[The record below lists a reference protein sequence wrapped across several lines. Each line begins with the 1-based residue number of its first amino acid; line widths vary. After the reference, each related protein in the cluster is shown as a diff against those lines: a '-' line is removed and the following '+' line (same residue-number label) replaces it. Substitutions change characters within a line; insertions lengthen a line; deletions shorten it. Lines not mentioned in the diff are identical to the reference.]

1 MEKYRL
7 KNQFKRFSTQIY
19 FDLCVTL
26 YIFNTH
32 FQRTRRKSLIQEI
45 ETDCYHIPRRVY

>member
-32 FQRTRRKSLIQEI
+32 FQRMRTKSLIQEI
-45 ETDCYHIPRRVY
+45 